1 MFSRVFIS
9 ASRRRP
15 RRFVRG
21 HDAGAMRIVLV
32 SESFYPAVD
41 GTTTTVRAV
50 ADRLVDT
57 GHRVLVIAPG
67 PGLASYRGC
76 RVERISRP
84 GRSEQVRR
92 ALESF
97 HPDLV
102 HVSSPGAVGRRAL
115 KHAGALGVPTVLVQQ
130 SPVADLSADYWR
142 SGTAAR
148 ADRVLVTA
156 RWMRHR
162 LADLGIPSRLW
173 TPGVDADAFTPAL
186 RDPAVRANWARRD
199 EVLVGYVG
207 ALRNRHD
214 VRRLA
219 EVGSVPGTR
228 LVVVGEG
235 PQREWLRGQ
244 LPTAKLLGPQA
255 TGALASTMANLDVLV
270 HPGVAETCCHPL
282 REAAASGIPVVAPA
296 AGGAPDV
303 VRPLETG
310 VLYDPDD
317 PRGLVA
323 ALDRVV
329 ADRRRDLLGRHAR
342 MLATQRGWAL
352 AVDELVT
359 SHYLPLVGTP
369 SAA

>member
-1 MFSRVFIS
+1 
-9 ASRRRP
+9 
-15 RRFVRG
+15 
-21 HDAGAMRIVLV
+21 MRIALV

-57 GHRVLVIAPG
+57 GHQVLVITPG
-67 PGLASYRGC
+67 PGLATYRGC

-84 GRSEQVRR
+84 GRSEQVRQ

-97 HPDLV
+97 GPDLV
-102 HVSSPGAVGRRAL
+102 HLASPGGVGRRAL
-115 KHAGALGVPTVLVQQ
+115 KHAASLGLPSVLVQQ
-130 SPVADLSADYWR
+130 SPVADLAADYWR
-142 SGTAAR
+142 SSTAAR

-156 RWMRHR
+156 RWVRHR
-162 LADLGIPSRLW
+162 LADLGVPSRLW
-173 TPGVDADAFTPAL
+173 TPGVDSATFDPAL
-186 RDPAVRANWARRD
+186 RDPAVRANWARHD

-219 EVGSVPGTR
+219 EVGAVAGTR

-255 TGALASTMANLDVLV
+255 TGTLASTMANLDVLV
-270 HPGVAETCCHPL
+270 HPGVTETCCHPL
-282 REAAASGIPVVAPA
+282 REAAASGVPAVAPD

-310 VLYDPDD
+310 VLYDPED

-329 ADRRRDLLGRHAR
+329 ADRRRELLGRHAR
-342 MLATQRGWAL
+342 MLAVQRDWAA
-352 AVDELVT
+352 AVDELVA

-369 SAA
+369 TAA